1 LDKGTYIAVSGSIA
15 QERAMDVIAANL
27 ANVNTN
33 SFKAGRVLFESYLQK
48 SLDPN
53 DQIPSPEMI
62 REGMPGSQ
70 LPDSAYLV
78 ASEGYTDF
86 SQGPLRVTA
95 LPFDIALEGDGFI
108 AVNTPEGEMYTRGGS
123 FQMNLKG
130 QLATNDGHTVL
141 DIRKK
146 PITVGLIN
154 FKIDDSGVLMDEN
167 NNPVTRIKVVDF
179 PDKSVLEKRGG
190 GLYAAPGSV
199 KSQASTALVK
209 QGYIESSNI
218 NAVTEMT
225 KMITALRTYEAF
237 QKAIQSHDQM
247 TARLITDVTR

>member
-1 LDKGTYIAVSGSIA
+1 MDKGTYIAVSGSIA

-27 ANVNTN
+27 ANINTDG
-33 SFKAGRVLFESYLQK
+33 FKAGGVLFESFLQK
-48 SLDPN
+48 SLDPKN
-53 DQIPSPEMI
+53 QIPSPEMI
-62 REGMPGSQ
+62 KKGMPTSQ

-78 ASEGYTDF
+78 ASEGYTDY
-86 SQGPLRVTA
+86 SQGPLRVTTH
-95 LPFDIALEGDGFI
+95 PFDIALEGEGFI

-123 FQMNLKG
+123 FQTNLKG
-130 QLATNDGHTVL
+130 ELITKEGHALL
-141 DIRKK
+141 DIQKK
-146 PITVGLIN
+146 PIMVGLIKFN
-154 FKIDDSGVLMDEN
+154 IDDSGRLLDEN
-167 NNPVTRIKVVDF
+167 DEPFARIKVVDF
-179 PDKSVLEKRGG
+179 TDKTVLEKRGA
-190 GLYAAPGSV
+190 GLYAAPESV
-199 KSQASTALVK
+199 KRQASTALVK

>member
-1 LDKGTYIAVSGSIA
+1 MDKGTYVAVSGSLA

-27 ANVNTN
+27 ANVSTDG
-33 SFKAGRVLFESYLQK
+33 FKAGRVLFESYLQK

-53 DQIPSPEMI
+53 AGIPSPEMI
-62 REGMPGSQ
+62 KNGMPASQ

-95 LPFDIALEGDGFI
+95 HPFDIALEGDGFI

-123 FQMNLKG
+123 FMMNLKG
-130 QLATNDGHTVL
+130 ELTTKDGHQVL

-146 PITVGLIN
+146 PITVGLIKFN
-154 FKIDDSGVLMDEN
+154 IDDAGILLDEN
-167 NNPVTRIKVVDF
+167 DEPIAQIKVVDF
-179 PDKSVLEKRGG
+179 PDKNVLQKRGG
-190 GLYAAPGSV
+190 GLYAAPDSV
-199 KSQASTALVK
+199 KPKASTAFVK
-209 QGYIESSNI
+209 QGYVESSNI

-247 TARLITDVTR
+247 TARLIADVTR

>member
-1 LDKGTYIAVSGSIA
+1 MDKGTYIAVSGSLA

-27 ANVNTN
+27 ANVTTD

-48 SLDPN
+48 SLDPG
-53 DQIPSPEMI
+53 DEIPSPEMI
-62 REGMPGSQ
+62 KEGMSASQ
-70 LPDSAYLV
+70 LPDSAYLI
-78 ASEGYTDF
+78 ASQGYTDF

-108 AVNTPEGEMYTRGGS
+108 AVKTPEGEMYTRGGS
-123 FQMNLKG
+123 FQMSLKG
-130 QLATNDGHTVL
+130 QLVTNNGHTVL
-141 DIRKK
+141 DMKGK
-146 PITVGLIN
+146 PITVGLIK
-154 FKIDDSGVLMDEN
+154 FTIDDSGIVLDEN
-167 NNPVTRIKVVDF
+167 DQPVARIKVVDF
-179 PDKSVLEKRGG
+179 SDKSVLEKRGG
-190 GLYAAPGSV
+190 GLYAAPDSV
-199 KSQASTALVK
+199 KRQTSTAFVK

-247 TARLITDVTR
+247 TARLITDVSR

>member
-1 LDKGTYIAVSGSIA
+1 MDKGTYIAVSGSLA
-15 QERAMDVIAANL
+15 QERAMDIISANL
-27 ANVNTN
+27 ANINTDG
-33 SFKAGRVLFESYLQK
+33 FKAGRVLFESYLQK

-53 DQIPSPEMI
+53 GEIPTPEMI
-62 REGMPGSQ
+62 KKGMPGSQ

-78 ASEGYTDF
+78 ASEGYTDY

-95 LPFDIALEGDGFI
+95 QKFDIALEGEGFF

-123 FQMNLKG
+123 FQINLKG
-130 QLATNDGHTVL
+130 ELTTRDGHTLL
-141 DIRKK
+141 DVKKK
-146 PITVGLIN
+146 PIMVGMVKFN
-154 FKIDDSGVLMDEN
+154 IDDSGTLLDEDDE
-167 NNPVTRIKVVDF
+167 PIAQIKIVDF
-179 PDKSVLEKRGG
+179 NDKSVLEKRGS
-190 GLYAAPGSV
+190 GLYAAPESV
-199 KSQASTALVK
+199 QRQASTAFVK

-247 TARLITDVTR
+247 TAKLITDVTR